1 MFYFSENLEF
11 VSVKIRS
18 TIRTILGTAIII
30 FLCAAS
36 ASCEESQAVPDYGQA
51 TFGVR
56 MGEATGE
63 GFLDLLIP
71 AVRTENGVFFV
82 NPRAALKDA
91 GANELNL
98 GLGYRHLIGDD
109 LAVAGANIYYD
120 SRESV
125 HGNRFDQFG
134 AGLEILGKWMDF
146 RFNYYDADNSPQL
159 YNEYATT
166 ETATATSTEVL
177 NRTTTTTSFSD
188 PFASGYSIWVDQQ
201 ITSTFQQTTRLT
213 TRTVE
218 TTRIFREYEA
228 GMDGYDGELGFLIPL
243 PEAMPEC
250 RIFGGYYSYDNDF
263 GPDIRGV
270 KGRMEIRTGP
280 YLTLD
285 GEVFEDEEL
294 NGTNYFVG
302 FRLQIPL
309 KGSYTWD
316 EIKKGLTHSAH
327 PDLRR
332 RMYSDMVMR
341 DVRVQKEE
349 SGPVEDRDRFRRT
362 ETVVSKAVNSKTEQK
377 TSSKRLEVASDITF
391 VDGDSQ
397 GEQDGTAEYPYQ
409 TISQGVNHADGHSTV
424 FVTGM
429 EERPYDEHVTLQS
442 GQTLTSEII
451 LPRGLGSYSSGTVPL
466 LQPSAGSGPVVT
478 MADNTTV
485 QRMHIIADYGPG
497 IYAPS
502 GAADRTITI
511 RDSIISSTGF
521 NDAVWIENQARGS
534 EVLISHNTIST
545 RQDWTFGVFI
555 NNEESWSP
563 RVTLEDNIITTRGN
577 SGHGMVIDNAFT
589 VNGEVSARDN
599 TVTTWGETAD
609 GIHMDSWYAI
619 GNSFEA
625 TGNFLTAE
633 GDGPF
638 GSGISTFSTGAIDGI
653 INDTSYDNTF
663 GCVFTTS
670 SIVLPGTSQVFVDPG
685 AD

>member
-1 MFYFSENLEF
+1 MPDEFQKQPAKSYLQNPPDRVLMLLLSRSYSLICFSENLEF
-11 VSVKIRS
+11 VSVKIWS
-18 TIRTILGTAIII
+18 TIRTILGAVTII
-30 FLCAAS
+30 FLFTGS
-36 ASCEESQAVPDYGQA
+36 AFCEKSQAVPDYGQA

-56 MGEATGE
+56 MGEGTGE

-71 AVRTENGVFFV
+71 AVRTDNGVFFV

-166 ETATATSTEVL
+166 ETATATSTAVL
-177 NRTTTTTSFSD
+177 NSTTTTTSFSA

-201 ITSTFQQTTRLT
+201 VTRTSRQTTRLT

-218 TTRIFREYEA
+218 TTRVFREYEA
-228 GMDGYDGELGFLIPL
+228 GMDGYDAELGFLVPL
-243 PEAMPEC
+243 PEAMPEW

-263 GPDIRGV
+263 GSDVRGV

-341 DVRVQKEE
+341 DVRVQKKE
-349 SGPVEDRDRFRRT
+349 SGPVEDRDRFTRS
-362 ETVVSKAVNSKTEQK
+362 ETVASKVVNSKVEQE
-377 TSSKRLEVASDITF
+377 TSSKHLEVASDISF

-397 GEQDGTAEYPYQ
+397 G
-409 TISQGVNHADGHSTV
+409 
-424 FVTGM
+424 
-429 EERPYDEHVTLQS
+429 
-442 GQTLTSEII
+442 
-451 LPRGLGSYSSGTVPL
+451 
-466 LQPSAGSGPVVT
+466 
-478 MADNTTV
+478 
-485 QRMHIIADYGPG
+485 
-497 IYAPS
+497 
-502 GAADRTITI
+502 
-511 RDSIISSTGF
+511 
-521 NDAVWIENQARGS
+521 
-534 EVLISHNTIST
+534 
-545 RQDWTFGVFI
+545 
-555 NNEESWSP
+555 
-563 RVTLEDNIITTRGN
+563 
-577 SGHGMVIDNAFT
+577 
-589 VNGEVSARDN
+589 
-599 TVTTWGETAD
+599 
-609 GIHMDSWYAI
+609 
-619 GNSFEA
+619 
-625 TGNFLTAE
+625 
-633 GDGPF
+633 
-638 GSGISTFSTGAIDGI
+638 
-653 INDTSYDNTF
+653 
-663 GCVFTTS
+663 
-670 SIVLPGTSQVFVDPG
+670 
-685 AD
+685 